1 MTRLVFFL
9 NGSLLTALSLGLITA
24 GVLHPQAPVL
34 EITVSTG
41 SHVRTDTPVSVILPE
56 NFRTVTLREITSEA
70 EKEIS
75 AQLKPGNPPRLHW
88 ILSGTTPAR
97 KTRTFRLTAEQ
108 PTSPPKSSV
117 SVNSQL
123 EVYLRGRPVLR
134 YNSKPVSPPDK
145 TATVEARSAYIHPLW
160 TPSGRIVTDDFPSDH
175 PHQRGIFF
183 AWTKTKFKGR
193 HPDFWNLGGKTGSVR
208 FDRMENRQSGPVFG
222 SFQVQHQHLDSSTFP
237 QQNILKEQWEI
248 QVFALGPGSKGH
260 LFDLKSN
267 QQCATTSP
275 LELPQYR
282 YGGFAFRGSQEWRKN
297 PVEFLTSEGKD
308 RLTGDA
314 SRARWC
320 AIFGQVE
327 GQPVTVI
334 IFSHPDNYRAP
345 QPLRIHPQD
354 PYFNFSP
361 VRSGPMKIE
370 PGQPYVSQYRVLAA
384 DGKLSDQEAQ
394 ELWQDYADPPQ
405 IQIRSWRP

>member
-41 SHVRTDTPVSVILPE
+41 SHVRTDTPVSVVLPE
-56 NFRTVTLREITSEA
+56 NFQTVTLMEITSIA
-70 EKEIS
+70 GKEIPV
-75 AQLKPGNPPRLHW
+75 QLEPGNPPRLHW

-97 KTRTFRLTAEQ
+97 EVRTFRLTAEQ
-108 PTSPPKSSV
+108 PTLPPKSSV
-117 SVNSQL
+117 SVNPQL
-123 EVYLRGRPVLR
+123 EVHFRGRPVLR

-145 TATVEARSAYIHPLW
+145 MAAVGARSAYIHPLW

-193 HPDFWNLGGKTGSVR
+193 RPDFWNLGGETGSVR

-237 QQNILKEQWEI
+237 QQNILKEQWKI
-248 QVFALGPGSKGH
+248 QVFALGPDSKGH
-260 LFDLKSN
+260 LFDLKSH

-282 YGGFAFRGSQEWRKN
+282 YGGFALRGSQEWRKN

-320 AIFGQVE
+320 AISGQVK
-327 GQPVTVI
+327 GQAVTVI
-334 IFSHPDNYRAP
+334 IFCHPDNYRAP
-345 QPLRIHPQD
+345 QPLRIHPRD

-361 VRSGPMKIE
+361 VRIGPMKIE

-384 DGKLSDQEAQ
+384 DGKISDQEAQ
-394 ELWQDYADPPQ
+394 KLWQDYADPPQ